1 MQNWSP
7 QNTPPLYG
15 QNQPVYA
22 FPPSGPA
29 YGYPYGY
36 VPPYMLRGP
45 HSDFE
50 YASLRR
56 RSIAVSIDG
65 VLTAFLGVFILVTLD
80 LLTGIRLFVWHIESG
95 NTHIAFGGCPMALI
109 SLAYLI
115 PQIARGATLGKR
127 VLGLRVT
134 NEKGDSPGYQRSILR
149 VAIVAVS
156 QLLSPLVFGLIH
168 LIHHGDPTLQ
178 TAVGVTIALGGITIL
193 ASLTEFAGCVSAK
206 WDDHHQALHD
216 KIAGTYVIHRR

>member
-7 QNTPPLYG
+7 QNTPPFYG
-15 QNQPVYA
+15 QNQPLYA
-22 FPPSGPA
+22 YPPSGPA

-56 RSIAVSIDG
+56 RYFALSIDSVIALILG
-65 VLTAFLGVFILVTLD
+65 IMAVVVLDQV
-80 LLTGIRLFVWHIESG
+80 TGIRLFVWDFSSETPRISISG
-95 NTHIAFGGCPMALI
+95 WPLALA
-109 SLAYLI
+109 SFAYTI

-127 VLGLRVT
+127 ALGLRVT
-134 NEKGDSPGYQRSILR
+134 NEQGHAPGYQRSILR
-149 VAIVAVS
+149 VALLALS

-168 LIHHGDPTLQ
+168 LIHHGDPAFQ
-178 TAVGVTIALGGITIL
+178 TAVGVTIALSSITIL
-193 ASLTEFAGCVSAK
+193 ASLAEFAGCMSAK
-206 WDDHHQALHD
+206 WDNHRQALHD
-216 KIAGTYVIHRR
+216 KIAGTYVIHHR